1 MDGKLTHLLIKPS
14 GSKSVRDLSDTLVV
28 DMMKSSPRVVALL
41 ILATLILPL
50 TASQISPDNER
61 GGLDAAGEWQP
72 RHSLEIHDEWWDDW
86 SRDKNH
92 DKIDDR
98 LSWLL
103 TQPNDVSSQWWKRAE
118 PGYARVFVDYDH
130 HPSTADVKAL
140 EDLGA
145 TVTFRPIYL
154 DSLIANVP
162 LDIIHPKSS
171 LLQLSGLVMLEDL
184 GLAETHMNEAAPNM
198 GVDQVWSQYG
208 YDGTGVTIA
217 VLDTGV
223 RGDHEGLNDMD
234 DELTIGCNQPEPD
247 PINPNPIIIDCDP
260 KISAFYDAVITDS
273 EQPAGESYDSGTH
286 GSHVAGI
293 AAGTGGGQVSADG
306 ARYIGVAPGAW
317 VINIL
322 ACCDGDIQDIIE
334 GAEWA
339 IENRNSKGIDILT
352 SSLGEQQLEIHFD
365 NDGSSAWSQQMDAV
379 ASSGI
384 ITFLS
389 AGNEFGG
396 ATFAGCNTIDSPGD
410 ANLPIT
416 VASLDKDLGLAIYSS
431 RGYTSDGRVKPDV
444 SVIGSNIMA
453 PDAATSDGYTSK
465 SGTSMATPL
474 MAGIAA
480 LMVEANPDITHEQVK
495 AIISAD
501 SIERDLQLLDDP
513 GFNDCSVLESR
524 PDNEFGYG
532 QADPLLFVQSAGAID
547 SSLNITMNLET
558 LQQIGN
564 ESRIS
569 GFSSGGS
576 PGLGY
581 VQIKVGGGDWQQ
593 ATDLSNNGDW
603 SSWNLKLQP
612 HIESGNST
620 VYSRLVISDDQMSPV
635 DARRVILID
644 GQTDV
649 SEGIAGEMT
658 FGLYL
663 LLVSIIA
670 IFALLGWTAFMARRK
685 GVNDDL
691 IVDGSQPNLSVDED
705 IN

>member
-1 MDGKLTHLLIKPS
+1 
-14 GSKSVRDLSDTLVV
+14 
-28 DMMKSSPRVVALL
+28 MMKSSRQVVALL

-50 TASQISPDNER
+50 TASQISPGNER

-72 RHSLEIHDEWWDDW
+72 RHSLEIHDEWWSDW
-86 SRDKNH
+86 SRDTNQ

-98 LSWLL
+98 LTWLL
-103 TQPNDVSSQWWKRAE
+103 TQSSDMYSQWWKRAD

-145 TVTFRPIYL
+145 IVTMRPIYL

-162 LDIIHPKSS
+162 LNIIHSESP

-198 GVDQVWSQYG
+198 GVNQVWSQYG

-234 DELTIGCNQPEPD
+234 DELTIGCEQPD
-247 PINPNPIIIDCDP
+247 PDPLNPNPVIIDCDP

-339 IENRNSKGIDILT
+339 IVNKNSKGIDILT
-352 SSLGEQQLEIHFD
+352 SSLGEQQFEIHFD

-379 ASSGI
+379 AASGI

-480 LMVEANPDITHEQVK
+480 LMVEANPDITHDQVK

-513 GFNDCSVLESR
+513 GFNDCSILESR
-524 PDNEFGYG
+524 PDNEFGFG
-532 QADPLLFVQSAGAID
+532 QADPLQFVQSAGSID
-547 SSLNITMNLET
+547 STLNITMDIKNL
-558 LQQIGN
+558 QHVGN
-564 ESRIS
+564 ESSIS
-569 GFSSGGS
+569 GISSGGS
-576 PGLGY
+576 SGVGF

-593 ATDLSNNGDW
+593 ATDLSSSGDW
-603 SSWNLKLQP
+603 STWNLKLKP

-620 VYSRLVISDDQMSPV
+620 MYSRLVISDEQMSPV

-644 GQTDV
+644 GQTDSSDDISTQMSFGFYALMISCFAIV
-649 SEGIAGEMT
+649 T
-658 FGLYL
+658 F
-663 LLVSIIA
+663 
-670 IFALLGWTAFMARRK
+670 LGWTTYMNRMK
-685 GVNDDL
+685 KIEDEEIIDD
-691 IVDGSQPNLSVDED
+691 SQPNL
-705 IN
+705 

>member
-1 MDGKLTHLLIKPS
+1 
-14 GSKSVRDLSDTLVV
+14 
-28 DMMKSSPRVVALL
+28 MMKSSRQVVALL

-50 TASQISPDNER
+50 TASQISPGNER

-72 RHSLEIHDEWWDDW
+72 RHSLEIHDEWWSDW
-86 SRDKNH
+86 SRDTNQ

-98 LSWLL
+98 LTWLL
-103 TQPNDVSSQWWKRAE
+103 TQSSDMYSQWWKRAD

-145 TVTFRPIYL
+145 IVTMRPIYL

-162 LDIIHPKSS
+162 LNIIHSESP

-198 GVDQVWSQYG
+198 GVNQVWSQYG

-234 DELTIGCNQPEPD
+234 DELTIGCEQPD
-247 PINPNPIIIDCDP
+247 PDPLNPNPVIIDCDP

-339 IENRNSKGIDILT
+339 IVNKNSKGIDILT
-352 SSLGEQQLEIHFD
+352 SSLGEQQFEIHFD

-379 ASSGI
+379 AASGI

-480 LMVEANPDITHEQVK
+480 LMVEANPDITHDQVK

-513 GFNDCSVLESR
+513 GFNDCSILESR
-524 PDNEFGYG
+524 PDNEFGFG
-532 QADPLLFVQSAGAID
+532 QADPLQFVQSAGSID
-547 SSLNITMNLET
+547 STLNITMDIKNL
-558 LQQIGN
+558 QHVGN
-564 ESRIS
+564 ESSIS
-569 GFSSGGS
+569 GISSGGS
-576 PGLGY
+576 SGVGF
-581 VQIKVGGGDWQQ
+581 VQIKVGGGEWQQ
-593 ATDLSNNGDW
+593 ATDLSSSGDW
-603 SSWNLKLQP
+603 STWNLKLKP

-620 VYSRLVISDDQMSPV
+620 MYSRLVISDEQMSPV

-644 GQTDV
+644 GQTDSSDDISTQLSFSFYV
-649 SEGIAGEMT
+649 LMISCFAIVT
-658 FGLYL
+658 F
-663 LLVSIIA
+663 
-670 IFALLGWTAFMARRK
+670 LGWTTYMTRMK
-685 GVNDDL
+685 KMEDEGIIDD
-691 IVDGSQPNLSVDED
+691 SQPNL
-705 IN
+705 

>member
-1 MDGKLTHLLIKPS
+1 MRGILFV
-14 GSKSVRDLSDTLVV
+14 G
-28 DMMKSSPRVVALL
+28 MMASSRRVVALL
-41 ILATLILPL
+41 ILATLIIPM
-50 TASQISPDNER
+50 TASEISPRNDR
-61 GGLDAAGEWQP
+61 GGMDAAGEWQP
-72 RHSLEIHDEWWDDW
+72 RNSLEIHDEWWQDW
-86 SRDKNH
+86 SRDANQ

-98 LSWLL
+98 LAWLL
-103 TQPNDVSSQWWKRAE
+103 TQPTDVSSQWWKRADS
-118 PGYARVFVDYDH
+118 GYARVFVDYDH
-130 HPSTADVKAL
+130 HPSTADVEAL
-140 EDLGA
+140 EDFGV
-145 TVTFRPIYL
+145 TVTMRPLYI
-154 DSLIANVP
+154 DSLVATLPIDLIHSDSP
-162 LDIIHPKSS
+162 LFELPGI
-171 LLQLSGLVMLEDL
+171 VMLEDL
-184 GLAETHMNEAAPNM
+184 GLAETHMNEAVPNM
-198 GVDQVWSQYG
+198 GVEQVWSQYG

-234 DELTIGCNQPEPD
+234 DELTMGCEQPEPD
-247 PINPNPIIIDCDP
+247 PLNPEPIFIDCDL
-260 KISAFYDAVITDS
+260 KISAFYDAVVTDS
-273 EQPAGESYDSGTH
+273 EQPARESYDSGTH

-293 AAGTGGGQVSADG
+293 AAGTGGGQESPDG
-306 ARYIGVAPGAW
+306 SRYIGVAPGAW

-334 GAEWA
+334 GAQWA
-339 IENRNSKGIDILT
+339 IENKDSKGIDILT
-352 SSLGEQQLEIHFD
+352 SSLGEQQFEIHFD

-379 ASSGI
+379 AASGI

-444 SVIGSNIMA
+444 STIGSNIMA

-480 LMVEANPDITHEQVK
+480 LMVEANPDLTHNQVK
-495 AIISAD
+495 DIIITD

-513 GFNDCSVLESR
+513 GFNDCSILENR

-532 QADPLLFVQSAGAID
+532 QADPLLFVQSAGSID
-547 SSLNITMNLET
+547 SSLNVSMNVDT

-564 ESRIS
+564 ESLIS
-569 GFSSGGS
+569 GTSSGGVS
-576 PGLGY
+576 DIGF

-593 ATDLSNNGDW
+593 ATDISSTGDW
-603 SSWNLKLQP
+603 SSWNVKLQP

-620 VYSRLVISDDQMSPV
+620 MYSRLVISEDRMSPV

-644 GQTDV
+644 GQNNF
-649 SEGIAGEMT
+649 SGETEELMP
-658 FGLYL
+658 FGVYALILPL
-663 LLVSIIA
+663 LGTI
-670 IFALLGWTAFMARRK
+670 ALLGVGLMDLRSRK
-685 GVNDDL
+685 NSK
-691 IVDGSQPNLSVDED
+691 IQ
-705 IN
+705 

>member
-1 MDGKLTHLLIKPS
+1 MREILFAG
-14 GSKSVRDLSDTLVV
+14 
-28 DMMKSSPRVVALL
+28 MMASSRRVVALL
-41 ILATLILPL
+41 ILATLIIPM
-50 TASQISPDNER
+50 TASEIGPRNER
-61 GGLDAAGEWQP
+61 GGMDAAGEWQP
-72 RHSLEIHDEWWDDW
+72 RNSLEIHDEWWQDW
-86 SRDKNH
+86 SRDSNQ

-98 LSWLL
+98 LAWLL
-103 TQPNDVSSQWWKRAE
+103 TQPTDVSSQWWKRADS
-118 PGYARVFVDYDH
+118 GYARVFVDYDH
-130 HPSTADVKAL
+130 HPSTADVEAL
-140 EDLGA
+140 EDFGV
-145 TVTFRPIYL
+145 TVTMRPLYI
-154 DSLIANVP
+154 DSLIATVP
-162 LDIIHPKSS
+162 IDLINPDSPLFELPGI
-171 LLQLSGLVMLEDL
+171 VMLEDL
-184 GLAETHMNEAAPNM
+184 GLAETHMNEAVPNM
-198 GVDQVWSQYG
+198 GVEQVWSQYG

-234 DELTIGCNQPEPD
+234 DELTMGCEQPEPD
-247 PINPNPIIIDCDP
+247 PLNPEPIFIDCDL
-260 KISAFYDAVITDS
+260 KISAFYDAVVTDS
-273 EQPAGESYDSGTH
+273 EQPARESYDSGTH

-293 AAGTGGGQVSADG
+293 AAGTGGGQESPDG
-306 ARYIGVAPGAW
+306 SRYIGVAPGAW

-334 GAEWA
+334 GAQWA
-339 IENRNSKGIDILT
+339 IENKDSKGIDILT
-352 SSLGEQQLEIHFD
+352 SSLGEQQFEIHFD

-379 ASSGI
+379 AASGI

-444 SVIGSNIMA
+444 STIGSNIMA

-480 LMVEANPDITHEQVK
+480 LMVEANPDLTHNQVK
-495 AIISAD
+495 DIIITD

-513 GFNDCSVLESR
+513 GFNDCSILENR

-532 QADPLLFVQSAGAID
+532 QADPLLFVQSAGSID
-547 SSLNITMNLET
+547 SSLNVSMNVDT

-564 ESRIS
+564 ESLIS
-569 GFSSGGS
+569 GTSSGGVS
-576 PGLGY
+576 DIGF

-593 ATDLSNNGDW
+593 ATDISSTGDW
-603 SSWNLKLQP
+603 SSWNVKLQP

-620 VYSRLVISDDQMSPV
+620 MYSRLVISEDRMSPV

-644 GQTDV
+644 GQNNFSGAT
-649 SEGIAGEMT
+649 EELMP
-658 FGLYL
+658 FGVYALILPL
-663 LLVSIIA
+663 LGTI
-670 IFALLGWTAFMARRK
+670 ALLGVGLMDLRSRK
-685 GVNDDL
+685 NSK
-691 IVDGSQPNLSVDED
+691 I
-705 IN
+705 

>member
-1 MDGKLTHLLIKPS
+1 M
-14 GSKSVRDLSDTLVV
+14 
-28 DMMKSSPRVVALL
+28 

-50 TASQISPDNER
+50 TASQISPGNER
-61 GGLDAAGEWQP
+61 GGIDAAGEWQP

-86 SRDKNH
+86 SRDANH

-98 LSWLL
+98 LAWLL
-103 TQPNDVSSQWWKRAE
+103 TQSSDMYSQWWKRAD

-130 HPSTADVKAL
+130 HPSTVDVKAL

-145 TVTFRPIYL
+145 IVTMRPIYI
-154 DSLIANVP
+154 DSLIANIP
-162 LDIIHPKSS
+162 LDIIHSESP

-234 DELTIGCNQPEPD
+234 DELTIGCEQPD
-247 PINPNPIIIDCDP
+247 PDPLNPNPILIDCDL
-260 KISAFYDAVITDS
+260 KISAFYDAVVTDS
-273 EQPAGESYDSGTH
+273 EQPARESYDSGTH

-339 IENRNSKGIDILT
+339 IENKISKGIDILT
-352 SSLGEQQLEIHFD
+352 SSLGEQQFEIHFD

-379 ASSGI
+379 AASGI

-480 LMVEANPDITHEQVK
+480 LMVESNPDITHDQVK

-513 GFNDCSVLESR
+513 GFNDCSILESR

-532 QADPLLFVQSAGAID
+532 QADPLQFVQSAGAID
-547 SSLNITMNLET
+547 SSLNITMDIKT
-558 LQQIGN
+558 LQHVGN
-564 ESRIS
+564 ESSIS
-569 GFSSGGS
+569 GISSGGS
-576 PGLGY
+576 SGVGF
-581 VQIKVGGGDWQQ
+581 VQIKVGGGDWQL
-593 ATDLSNNGDW
+593 ATDLSSSGDW
-603 SSWNLKLQP
+603 SSWNLKLNP

-620 VYSRLVISDDQMSPV
+620 MYSRLVISDEQMSPV

-644 GQTDV
+644 GQTDSV
-649 SEGIAGEMT
+649 EDMSTEMPFSFYALMFLFFTIFTFFGWTTYMTRIKGMKDEGI
-658 FGLYL
+658 
-663 LLVSIIA
+663 V
-670 IFALLGWTAFMARRK
+670 
-685 GVNDDL
+685 DDSPPDL
-691 IVDGSQPNLSVDED
+691 
-705 IN
+705 

>member
-1 MDGKLTHLLIKPS
+1 
-14 GSKSVRDLSDTLVV
+14 
-28 DMMKSSPRVVALL
+28 MKSPPRVVALL

-50 TASQISPDNER
+50 TASQISPGNER
-61 GGLDAAGEWQP
+61 GGIDAAGEWQP
-72 RHSLEIHDEWWDDW
+72 RHSLEIHDEWWSDW
-86 SRDKNH
+86 SRDTNQ

-98 LSWLL
+98 LTWLL
-103 TQPNDVSSQWWKRAE
+103 TQSSDMYSQWWKRAD

-145 TVTFRPIYL
+145 IVTMRPIYL

-162 LDIIHPKSS
+162 LNIIHSESP

-198 GVDQVWSQYG
+198 GVNQVWSQYG

-234 DELTIGCNQPEPD
+234 DELTIGCEQPD
-247 PINPNPIIIDCDP
+247 PDPLNPNPVIIDCDP

-339 IENRNSKGIDILT
+339 IENKNSKGIDILT
-352 SSLGEQQLEIHFD
+352 SSLGEQQFEIHFD

-379 ASSGI
+379 AASGI

-480 LMVEANPDITHEQVK
+480 LMVESNPDITHDQVK

-513 GFNDCSVLESR
+513 GFNDCSILESR

-532 QADPLLFVQSAGAID
+532 QADPLQFVQSAGAID
-547 SSLNITMNLET
+547 SSLNITMDIKT
-558 LQQIGN
+558 LQHVGN
-564 ESRIS
+564 ESSIS
-569 GFSSGGS
+569 GISSGGS
-576 PGLGY
+576 SGVGF
-581 VQIKVGGGDWQQ
+581 VQIKVGGGDWQL
-593 ATDLSNNGDW
+593 ATDLSSSGDW
-603 SSWNLKLQP
+603 SSWNLKLNP

-620 VYSRLVISDDQMSPV
+620 MYSRLVISDEQMSPV

-644 GQTDV
+644 GQTDSV
-649 SEGIAGEMT
+649 EDMSTEMPFSFYALMFLFFTIFTFFGWTTYMTRFKRMKDEGI
-658 FGLYL
+658 
-663 LLVSIIA
+663 V
-670 IFALLGWTAFMARRK
+670 
-685 GVNDDL
+685 DDSPPDL
-691 IVDGSQPNLSVDED
+691 
-705 IN
+705 

>member
-1 MDGKLTHLLIKPS
+1 MRGILFV
-14 GSKSVRDLSDTLVV
+14 G
-28 DMMKSSPRVVALL
+28 MMASSRRVVALL
-41 ILATLILPL
+41 ILATLIIPM
-50 TASQISPDNER
+50 TASEISPRNDR
-61 GGLDAAGEWQP
+61 GGIDAAGEWQP
-72 RHSLEIHDEWWDDW
+72 RNSLEIHDEWWQDW
-86 SRDKNH
+86 SRDVNQ

-98 LSWLL
+98 LAWLL
-103 TQPNDVSSQWWKRAE
+103 TQPTDVSSQWWKRADS
-118 PGYARVFVDYDH
+118 GYARVFVDYDH
-130 HPSTADVKAL
+130 HPSTADVEAL
-140 EDLGA
+140 EEFGV
-145 TVTFRPIYL
+145 TVTMRPLYI
-154 DSLIANVP
+154 DSLIATVP
-162 LDIIHPKSS
+162 INLIHPDSI
-171 LLQLSGLVMLEDL
+171 LFELPGIVMLEDL
-184 GLAETHMNEAAPNM
+184 GLAETHMNEAVPNM
-198 GVDQVWSQYG
+198 GVEQVWSQYG

-234 DELTIGCNQPEPD
+234 DELTIGCEQPEPD
-247 PINPNPIIIDCDP
+247 PLNPEPIFIDCDL
-260 KISAFYDAVITDS
+260 KISAFYDAVVTDS
-273 EQPAGESYDSGTH
+273 EQPARESYDSGTH

-293 AAGTGGGQVSADG
+293 AAGTGGGQESPDG
-306 ARYIGVAPGAW
+306 SRYIGVAPGAW

-334 GAEWA
+334 GAQWA
-339 IENRNSKGIDILT
+339 IENKDAKGIDILT
-352 SSLGEQQLEIHFD
+352 SSLGEQQFEIHFD

-379 ASSGI
+379 AASGI

-444 SVIGSNIMA
+444 STIGSNIMA

-480 LMVEANPDITHEQVK
+480 LMVEANPDLTHDQVK
-495 AIISAD
+495 DIIITD

-513 GFNDCSVLESR
+513 GFNDCSILENR

-532 QADPLLFVQSAGAID
+532 QADPLLFVQSAGSID
-547 SSLNITMNLET
+547 SSLNVTMNIDT
-558 LQQIGN
+558 LQEIGN

-569 GFSSGGS
+569 GTSSGGA
-576 PGLGY
+576 PGVGF
-581 VQIKVGGGDWQQ
+581 VQIKVGGGDWQE
-593 ATDLSNNGDW
+593 ATDISSTGDW
-603 SSWNLKLQP
+603 SSWNVKLQP

-620 VYSRLVISDDQMSPV
+620 MYSRLVISEDRMSPV

-644 GQTDV
+644 GQNDFSGTT
-649 SEGIAGEMT
+649 SEGLP
-658 FGLYL
+658 FGVYGFL
-663 LLVSIIA
+663 LPLLSMI
-670 IFALLGWTAFMARRK
+670 ALLGLGLMDLRSRK
-685 GVNDDL
+685 NR
-691 IVDGSQPNLSVDED
+691 ISREK
-705 IN
+705 

>member
-1 MDGKLTHLLIKPS
+1 MRPLYIDS
-14 GSKSVRDLSDTLVV
+14 LV
-28 DMMKSSPRVVALL
+28 
-41 ILATLILPL
+41 ATLPIDLIHSDSPLFELPG
-50 TASQISPDNER
+50 I
-61 GGLDAAGEWQP
+61 
-72 RHSLEIHDEWWDDW
+72 
-86 SRDKNH
+86 
-92 DKIDDR
+92 
-98 LSWLL
+98 
-103 TQPNDVSSQWWKRAE
+103 
-118 PGYARVFVDYDH
+118 
-130 HPSTADVKAL
+130 
-140 EDLGA
+140 
-145 TVTFRPIYL
+145 
-154 DSLIANVP
+154 
-162 LDIIHPKSS
+162 
-171 LLQLSGLVMLEDL
+171 VMLEDL
-184 GLAETHMNEAAPNM
+184 GLAETHMNEAVPNM
-198 GVDQVWSQYG
+198 GVEQVWSQYG

-234 DELTIGCNQPEPD
+234 DELTMGCEQPEPD
-247 PINPNPIIIDCDP
+247 PLNPEPIFIDCDL
-260 KISAFYDAVITDS
+260 KISAFYDAVVTDS
-273 EQPAGESYDSGTH
+273 EQPARESYDSGTH

-293 AAGTGGGQVSADG
+293 AAGTGGGQESPDG
-306 ARYIGVAPGAW
+306 SRYIGVAPGAW

-334 GAEWA
+334 GAQWA
-339 IENRNSKGIDILT
+339 IENKNSKGIDILT
-352 SSLGEQQLEIHFD
+352 SSLGEQQFEIHFD

-379 ASSGI
+379 AASGI

-444 SVIGSNIMA
+444 STIGSNIMA

-480 LMVEANPDITHEQVK
+480 LMVEANPDLTHNQVK
-495 AIISAD
+495 DIIITD

-513 GFNDCSVLESR
+513 GFNDCSILENR

-532 QADPLLFVQSAGAID
+532 QADPLLFVQSAGSID
-547 SSLNITMNLET
+547 SSLNVSMNVDT

-564 ESRIS
+564 ESLIS
-569 GFSSGGS
+569 GTSSGGVS
-576 PGLGY
+576 DIGF

-593 ATDLSNNGDW
+593 ATDISSTGDW
-603 SSWNLKLQP
+603 SSWNVKLQP

-620 VYSRLVISDDQMSPV
+620 MYSRLVISEDRMSPV

-644 GQTDV
+644 GQNNF
-649 SEGIAGEMT
+649 SGETEELMP
-658 FGLYL
+658 FGVYALILPL
-663 LLVSIIA
+663 LGTI
-670 IFALLGWTAFMARRK
+670 ALLGVGLMDLRSRK
-685 GVNDDL
+685 NSK
-691 IVDGSQPNLSVDED
+691 IQ
-705 IN
+705 

>member
-1 MDGKLTHLLIKPS
+1 
-14 GSKSVRDLSDTLVV
+14 
-28 DMMKSSPRVVALL
+28 MMKSSPRVVALL

-50 TASQISPDNER
+50 TASQISPGNER

-72 RHSLEIHDEWWDDW
+72 RHSLEIHDEWWSDW
-86 SRDKNH
+86 SRDTNQ

-98 LSWLL
+98 LTWLL
-103 TQPNDVSSQWWKRAE
+103 TQSSDMYSQWWKRAD

-145 TVTFRPIYL
+145 IVTMRPIYL

-162 LDIIHPKSS
+162 LNIIHSESP

-198 GVDQVWSQYG
+198 GVNQVWSQYG

-234 DELTIGCNQPEPD
+234 DELTIGCEQPD
-247 PINPNPIIIDCDP
+247 PDPLNPNPVIIDCDP

-339 IENRNSKGIDILT
+339 IVNKNSKGIDILT
-352 SSLGEQQLEIHFD
+352 SSLGEQQFEIHFD

-379 ASSGI
+379 AASGI

-480 LMVEANPDITHEQVK
+480 LMVEANPDITHDQVK

-513 GFNDCSVLESR
+513 GFNDCSILESR
-524 PDNEFGYG
+524 PDNEFGFG
-532 QADPLLFVQSAGAID
+532 QADPLQFVQSAGSID
-547 SSLNITMNLET
+547 STLNITMDIKNL
-558 LQQIGN
+558 QHVGN
-564 ESRIS
+564 ESSIS
-569 GFSSGGS
+569 GISSGGS
-576 PGLGY
+576 SGVGF
-581 VQIKVGGGDWQQ
+581 VQIKVGGGEWQQ
-593 ATDLSNNGDW
+593 ATDLSSSGDW
-603 SSWNLKLQP
+603 STWNLKLKP

-620 VYSRLVISDDQMSPV
+620 MYSRLVISDEQMSPV

-644 GQTDV
+644 GQTDSSDDISTQMSFGFYALMISCFAIV
-649 SEGIAGEMT
+649 T
-658 FGLYL
+658 F
-663 LLVSIIA
+663 
-670 IFALLGWTAFMARRK
+670 LGWTTYMNRMK
-685 GVNDDL
+685 KIEDEEIIDD
-691 IVDGSQPNLSVDED
+691 SQPNL
-705 IN
+705 

>member
-1 MDGKLTHLLIKPS
+1 MN
-14 GSKSVRDLSDTLVV
+14 DTLLVH
-28 DMMKSSPRVVALL
+28 MMKSSRQVVALL

-50 TASQISPDNER
+50 TASQISPGNER

-72 RHSLEIHDEWWDDW
+72 RHSLEIHDEWWSDW
-86 SRDKNH
+86 SRDTNQ

-98 LSWLL
+98 LTWLL
-103 TQPNDVSSQWWKRAE
+103 TQSSDMYSQWWKRAD

-145 TVTFRPIYL
+145 IVTMRPIYL

-162 LDIIHPKSS
+162 LNIIHSESP

-198 GVDQVWSQYG
+198 GVNQVWSQYG

-234 DELTIGCNQPEPD
+234 DELTIGCEQPD
-247 PINPNPIIIDCDP
+247 PDPLNPNPVIIDCDP

-339 IENRNSKGIDILT
+339 IVNKNSKGIDILT
-352 SSLGEQQLEIHFD
+352 SSLGEQQFEIHFD

-379 ASSGI
+379 AASGI

-410 ANLPIT
+410 AILPIT

-480 LMVEANPDITHEQVK
+480 LMVEANPDITHDQVK

-513 GFNDCSVLESR
+513 GFNDCSILESR
-524 PDNEFGYG
+524 PDNEFGFG
-532 QADPLLFVQSAGAID
+532 QADPLQFVQSAGSID
-547 SSLNITMNLET
+547 STLNITMDIKNL
-558 LQQIGN
+558 QHVGN
-564 ESRIS
+564 ESSIS
-569 GFSSGGS
+569 GISSGGS
-576 PGLGY
+576 SGVGF

-593 ATDLSNNGDW
+593 ATDLSSSGDW
-603 SSWNLKLQP
+603 STWNMKLKP

-620 VYSRLVISDDQMSPV
+620 MYSRLVISDEQMSPV

-644 GQTDV
+644 GQTDSSDDISTQMSFGFYALMISCFAIV
-649 SEGIAGEMT
+649 T
-658 FGLYL
+658 F
-663 LLVSIIA
+663 
-670 IFALLGWTAFMARRK
+670 LGWTTYMNRMK
-685 GVNDDL
+685 KIEDEEIIDDF
-691 IVDGSQPNLSVDED
+691 QPNL
-705 IN
+705 

>member
-1 MDGKLTHLLIKPS
+1 
-14 GSKSVRDLSDTLVV
+14 
-28 DMMKSSPRVVALL
+28 MKSSSRVVALL
-41 ILATLILPL
+41 ILAILILPL

-61 GGLDAAGEWQP
+61 GGIDSGGEWQP

-86 SRDKNH
+86 SRDANH

-98 LSWLL
+98 LAWLL
-103 TQPNDVSSQWWKRAE
+103 TQSSDVYSQWWKRAD

-130 HPSTADVKAL
+130 HPSSVDVKAL

-145 TVTFRPIYL
+145 TVTMRPIYL

-162 LDIIHPKSS
+162 LDIIHSESP

-234 DELTIGCNQPEPD
+234 DEFTIGCEQPD
-247 PINPNPIIIDCDP
+247 PDPLNPNPIIIDCDP

-293 AAGTGGGQVSADG
+293 AAGTGGGQISVDG

-339 IENRNSKGIDILT
+339 IENKNSKGIDILT
-352 SSLGEQQLEIHFD
+352 SSLGEQQFEIHFD

-379 ASSGI
+379 AASGI

-416 VASLDKDLGLAIYSS
+416 VASLDKDLGLAVYSS

-480 LMVEANPDITHEQVK
+480 LMVEANPDLTHDQVK

-532 QADPLLFVQSAGAID
+532 QADPLQFVQSAGAID
-547 SSLNITMNLET
+547 SSLNITMHLKT
-558 LQQIGN
+558 LQHVGN
-564 ESRIS
+564 ESIIS
-569 GFSSGGS
+569 GISSGGS
-576 PGLGY
+576 PGVGII
-581 VQIKVGGGDWQQ
+581 QIKVGGEDWQQ
-593 ATDLSNNGDW
+593 ATDLSSSGDW
-603 SSWNLKLQP
+603 SSWNLKLKP
-612 HIESGNST
+612 HKESGNST
-620 VYSRLVISDDQMSPV
+620 VYSRLVISDEQMSPV

-644 GQTDV
+644 GKTDS
-649 SEGIAGEMT
+649 SEGASGEMT
-658 FGLYL
+658 LGFYAFTIPFF
-663 LLVSIIA
+663 SIVT
-670 IFALLGWTAFMARRK
+670 FLGWKRYMTRNK
-685 GVNDDL
+685 G
-691 IVDGSQPNLSVDED
+691 
-705 IN
+705 

>member
-1 MDGKLTHLLIKPS
+1 
-14 GSKSVRDLSDTLVV
+14 
-28 DMMKSSPRVVALL
+28 MMKSSRRVVALL

-50 TASQISPDNER
+50 TASQISPGNER

-72 RHSLEIHDEWWDDW
+72 RHSLEIHDEWWSDW
-86 SRDKNH
+86 SRDTNQ

-98 LSWLL
+98 LTWLL
-103 TQPNDVSSQWWKRAE
+103 TQSSDMYSQWWKRAD

-145 TVTFRPIYL
+145 IVTMRPIYL

-162 LDIIHPKSS
+162 LNIIHSESP

-198 GVDQVWSQYG
+198 GVNQVWSQYG

-234 DELTIGCNQPEPD
+234 DELTIGCEQPD
-247 PINPNPIIIDCDP
+247 PDPLNPNPVIIDCDP

-293 AAGTGGGQVSADG
+293 AAGTGGGQVSVDG

-339 IENRNSKGIDILT
+339 IVNKNSKGIDILT
-352 SSLGEQQLEIHFD
+352 SSLGEQQFEIHFD

-379 ASSGI
+379 AASGI

-480 LMVEANPDITHEQVK
+480 LMVEANPDITHDQVK

-513 GFNDCSVLESR
+513 GFNDCSILESR
-524 PDNEFGYG
+524 PDNEFGFG
-532 QADPLLFVQSAGAID
+532 QADPLQFVQSAGSID
-547 SSLNITMNLET
+547 STLNITMDIKNL
-558 LQQIGN
+558 QHVGN
-564 ESRIS
+564 ESSIS
-569 GFSSGGS
+569 GISSGGS
-576 PGLGY
+576 SGVGF

-593 ATDLSNNGDW
+593 ATDLSSSGDW
-603 SSWNLKLQP
+603 STWNLKLKP

-620 VYSRLVISDDQMSPV
+620 MYSRLVISDEQMSPV

-644 GQTDV
+644 GQTDSSDDISTQMSFGFYALMISCFAIV
-649 SEGIAGEMT
+649 T
-658 FGLYL
+658 F
-663 LLVSIIA
+663 
-670 IFALLGWTAFMARRK
+670 LGWT
-685 GVNDDL
+685 
-691 IVDGSQPNLSVDED
+691 
-705 IN
+705 

>member
-1 MDGKLTHLLIKPS
+1 
-14 GSKSVRDLSDTLVV
+14 
-28 DMMKSSPRVVALL
+28 MKSSRRIVALL
-41 ILATLILPL
+41 ILATFIFPL

-61 GGLDAAGEWQP
+61 GGLDAAGKWQP
-72 RHSLEIHDEWWDDW
+72 RHSLEIHDEWWEDW
-86 SRDKNH
+86 SRDINR

-98 LSWLL
+98 LAWLL
-103 TQPNDVSSQWWKRAE
+103 TQTSDVYSQWWKKAD
-118 PGYARVFVDYDH
+118 PGFARVFVDYDH
-130 HPSTADVKAL
+130 HPSNADVKAL

-145 TVTFRPIYL
+145 KVTMRPIYL

-162 LDIIHPKSS
+162 LNIINDKSP

-234 DELTIGCNQPEPD
+234 DELTIGCEQPD
-247 PINPNPIIIDCDP
+247 PDPVNPNPNPIIIDCDP

-293 AAGTGGGQVSADG
+293 AAGTGGGQESADG

-339 IENRNSKGIDILT
+339 IENKISKGIDILT
-352 SSLGEQQLEIHFD
+352 SSLGEQQFEIHFD

-379 ASSGI
+379 AASGI

-480 LMVEANPDITHEQVK
+480 LMVEANPDITHDQVK

-532 QADPLLFVQSAGAID
+532 QADPLQFVQSAGAID
-547 SSLNITMNLET
+547 SSLNITMDIET
-558 LQQIGN
+558 LEHIGN
-564 ESRIS
+564 ESTIS
-569 GFSSGGS
+569 GISSGGS
-576 PGLGY
+576 PDLGF

-593 ATDLSNNGDW
+593 ATDLSTNGDW
-603 SSWNLKLQP
+603 SSWDLKLEP
-612 HIESGNST
+612 HIQSGNST
-620 VYSRLVISDDQMSPV
+620 MYSRLVISDDQMSPV

-644 GQTDV
+644 GQTDS
-649 SEGIAGEMT
+649 SEETSGKMT
-658 FGLYL
+658 FGFYAL
-663 LLVSIIA
+663 IISLFA
-670 IFALLGWTAFMARRK
+670 IITFLGWTKYIIRNKEMK
-685 GVNDDL
+685 EDNIDD
-691 IVDGSQPNLSVDED
+691 IQPTFDNKDSL
-705 IN
+705 

>member
-1 MDGKLTHLLIKPS
+1 MN
-14 GSKSVRDLSDTLVV
+14 DTLLVH
-28 DMMKSSPRVVALL
+28 MMKSSPRVVALL

-50 TASQISPDNER
+50 TASQISPGNER

-72 RHSLEIHDEWWDDW
+72 RHSLEIHDEWWSDW
-86 SRDKNH
+86 SRDTNQ

-98 LSWLL
+98 LTWLL
-103 TQPNDVSSQWWKRAE
+103 TQSSDMYSQWWKRAD

-145 TVTFRPIYL
+145 IVTMRPIYL

-162 LDIIHPKSS
+162 LNIIHSES
-171 LLQLSGLVMLEDL
+171 TLLQLSGLVMLEDL

-234 DELTIGCNQPEPD
+234 DELTIGCEQPD
-247 PINPNPIIIDCDP
+247 PDPLNPNPVIIDCDP

-339 IENRNSKGIDILT
+339 IVNKNSKGIDILT
-352 SSLGEQQLEIHFD
+352 SSLGEQQFEIHFD

-379 ASSGI
+379 AASGI

-480 LMVEANPDITHEQVK
+480 LMVEANPDITHDQVK

-513 GFNDCSVLESR
+513 GFNDCSILESR
-524 PDNEFGYG
+524 PDNEFGFG
-532 QADPLLFVQSAGAID
+532 QADPLQFVQSAGSID
-547 SSLNITMNLET
+547 STLNITMDIKNL
-558 LQQIGN
+558 QHVGN
-564 ESRIS
+564 ESSIS
-569 GFSSGGS
+569 GISSGGS
-576 PGLGY
+576 SGVGF

-593 ATDLSNNGDW
+593 ATDLSSSGDW
-603 SSWNLKLQP
+603 STWNLKLKP

-620 VYSRLVISDDQMSPV
+620 MYSRLVISDEQMSPV

-644 GQTDV
+644 GQTDSSDDISTQMSFSFYALMISCFAIV
-649 SEGIAGEMT
+649 T
-658 FGLYL
+658 F
-663 LLVSIIA
+663 
-670 IFALLGWTAFMARRK
+670 LGWTTYMTRMK
-685 GVNDDL
+685 KMEDEGIIDD
-691 IVDGSQPNLSVDED
+691 SQPNL
-705 IN
+705 

>member
-1 MDGKLTHLLIKPS
+1 
-14 GSKSVRDLSDTLVV
+14 
-28 DMMKSSPRVVALL
+28 MMKSSPRVVAML
-41 ILATLILPL
+41 ILATLIFPL
-50 TASQISPDNER
+50 TASQISPNNQR
-61 GGLDAAGEWQP
+61 GGLDALGEWQP
-72 RHSLEIHDEWWDDW
+72 RHSLEIHDEWWEDW
-86 SRDKNH
+86 SRDTNQ

-98 LSWLL
+98 LEWLL
-103 TQPNDVSSQWWKRAE
+103 TQPSDVYSQWWKRAE
-118 PGYARVFVDYDH
+118 QGYARVFVDYDH
-130 HPSTADVKAL
+130 HPSDADVMAL
-140 EDLGA
+140 EKLGA
-145 TVTFRPIYL
+145 TVTMRPIYL

-162 LDIIHPKSS
+162 IEIIYSESP
-171 LLQLSGLVMLEDL
+171 LFQLSGVVMLEDL
-184 GLAETHMNEAAPNM
+184 GLATTHMNEAAPNM
-198 GVDQVWSQYG
+198 SVDEVWSRYG

-234 DELTIGCNQPEPD
+234 DELTIGCEQPNPD
-247 PINPNPIIIDCDP
+247 PVNPNPNPIIIDCDP

-286 GSHVAGI
+286 GTHVAGI

-306 ARYIGVAPGAW
+306 SRYIGVAPGAW
-317 VINIL
+317 LINIL

-339 IENRNSKGIDILT
+339 IENKNSKGIDILT
-352 SSLGEQQLEIHFD
+352 SSLGEQQLELHFD

-379 ASSGI
+379 ADSGI

-396 ATFAGCNTIDSPGD
+396 VTFAGCNTIDSPGD

-480 LMVEANPDITHEQVK
+480 LMVEANPDLTHNQVK
-495 AIISAD
+495 DIIGTD

-513 GFNDCSVLESR
+513 GFNDCSLLESR

-532 QADPLLFVQSAGAID
+532 QANPILFVESAGAID
-547 SSLNITMNLET
+547 SSLNITMDLET

-564 ESRIS
+564 ESVIS
-569 GFSSGGS
+569 GTSSGGS
-576 PGLGY
+576 AGVGL

-593 ATDLSNNGDW
+593 ATDISSIGDW
-603 SSWNLKLQP
+603 SSWNLKLKP

-620 VYSRLVISDDQMSPV
+620 IYSRLVISDDKMSPV

-644 GQTDV
+644 GQTDL
-649 SEGIAGEMT
+649 SEELSDELSLGFYALIIT
-658 FGLYL
+658 FS
-663 LLVSIIA
+663 SIV
-670 IFALLGWTAFMARRK
+670 IFIGWRTYMFRSSR
-685 GVNDDL
+685 NDDNN
-691 IVDGSQPNLSVDED
+691 ISDF
-705 IN
+705 

>member
-1 MDGKLTHLLIKPS
+1 MVGGLRHLL
-14 GSKSVRDLSDTLVV
+14 SVRNMRGILFVG
-28 DMMKSSPRVVALL
+28 MMASSRRVVALL
-41 ILATLILPL
+41 ILATLIIPM
-50 TASQISPDNER
+50 TASEISPRNDR
-61 GGLDAAGEWQP
+61 GGIDAAGEWQP
-72 RHSLEIHDEWWDDW
+72 RNSLEIHDEWWQDW
-86 SRDKNH
+86 SRDANQ

-98 LSWLL
+98 LAWLL
-103 TQPNDVSSQWWKRAE
+103 TQPTDVSSQWWKRADS
-118 PGYARVFVDYDH
+118 GYARVFVDYDH
-130 HPSTADVKAL
+130 HPSTADVEAL
-140 EDLGA
+140 EEFGV
-145 TVTFRPIYL
+145 TVTMRPLYI
-154 DSLIANVP
+154 DSLIATVP
-162 LDIIHPKSS
+162 INLIHPDSI
-171 LLQLSGLVMLEDL
+171 LFELPGIVMLEDL
-184 GLAETHMNEAAPNM
+184 GLAETHMNEAVPNM
-198 GVDQVWSQYG
+198 GVEQVWSQYG

-234 DELTIGCNQPEPD
+234 DELTIGCEQPEPD
-247 PINPNPIIIDCDP
+247 PLNPEPIFIDCDL
-260 KISAFYDAVITDS
+260 KISAFYDAVVTDS
-273 EQPAGESYDSGTH
+273 EQPARESYDSGTH

-293 AAGTGGGQVSADG
+293 AAGTGGGQESPDG
-306 ARYIGVAPGAW
+306 SRYIGVAPGAW

-334 GAEWA
+334 GAQWA
-339 IENRNSKGIDILT
+339 IENKDAKGIDILT
-352 SSLGEQQLEIHFD
+352 SSLGEQQFEIHFD

-379 ASSGI
+379 AASGI

-444 SVIGSNIMA
+444 STIGSNIMA

-480 LMVEANPDITHEQVK
+480 LMVEANPDLTHDQVK
-495 AIISAD
+495 DIIITD

-513 GFNDCSVLESR
+513 GFNDCSILENR

-532 QADPLLFVQSAGAID
+532 QADPLLFVQSAGSID
-547 SSLNITMNLET
+547 SSLNVTMNIDT
-558 LQQIGN
+558 LQEIGN

-569 GFSSGGS
+569 GTSSGGA
-576 PGLGY
+576 PGVGF
-581 VQIKVGGGDWQQ
+581 VQIKVGGGDWQE
-593 ATDLSNNGDW
+593 ATDISSTGDW
-603 SSWNLKLQP
+603 SSWNVKLQP

-620 VYSRLVISDDQMSPV
+620 MYSRLVISEDRMSPV

-644 GQTDV
+644 GQNDFSGTT
-649 SEGIAGEMT
+649 SEGLP
-658 FGLYL
+658 FGVYGFL
-663 LLVSIIA
+663 LPLLSMI
-670 IFALLGWTAFMARRK
+670 ALLGLGLMDLRSRK
-685 GVNDDL
+685 KSNK
-691 IVDGSQPNLSVDED
+691 
-705 IN
+705 